1 MHGHKIINQNAL
13 HFITL
18 TVVGWVDV
26 FSRSIYR
33 DLIIESLIYCQKE
46 KGLII
51 NAYVIM
57 SNHIHLMCH
66 VLEPFSLSDTIRDFK
81 KFTAKRILQEIESN
95 KMESRKEWMLTIF
108 RSFVKNHDQNNK
120 YQFWTQDNRP
130 IELESPK
137 WVYQK
142 LAYIHLNPVR
152 NGLVEHPQDYL
163 YSSAR
168 QYLNQQGLLDIELL
182 DLGTTEGFIS
192 S

>member
-57 SNHIHLMCH
+57 SNHVHLMCY

-81 KFTAKRILQEIESN
+81 RFTAKRILQEIETN
-95 KMESRKEWMLTIF
+95 KTESRKEWMLTIF

-120 YQFWTQDNRP
+120 YQFWTHDNRP
-130 IELESPK
+130 IELESPS

-152 NGLVEHPQDYL
+152 NGLVEHPEDYL
-163 YSSAR
+163 FSSAR
-168 QYLNQQGLLDIELL
+168 QYLNQKGLLDIELL